1 MKLSLLATTLAL
13 GLSVGLAAA
22 QAAETAPA
30 QVAVQPSASTQ
41 ATEQASFSAYK
52 SNVNAAV
59 AVKTTGS
66 YDQEDMY
73 VGPHGFPLNGWK
85 EISNPPS

>member
-1 MKLSLLATTLAL
+1 MKLSLLVTTLAL
-13 GLSVGLAAA
+13 GLSVGLATAEAA
-22 QAAETAPA
+22 QTAPA
-30 QVAVQPSASTQ
+30 QVAVQPSAATQ
-41 ATEQASFSAYK
+41 ATEQESFSAYK

-59 AVKTTGS
+59 EVKTTGN